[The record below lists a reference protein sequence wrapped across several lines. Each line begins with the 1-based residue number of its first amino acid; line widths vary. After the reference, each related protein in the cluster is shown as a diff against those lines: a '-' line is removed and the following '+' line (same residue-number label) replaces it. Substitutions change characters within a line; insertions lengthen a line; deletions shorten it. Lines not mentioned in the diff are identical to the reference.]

1 MDSRNKGLRYKLNSH
16 VTSLSFLNISFF
28 FIFLI
33 CIFSCKNK
41 SKQPLKEKEIVADAR
56 SMNIH
61 VSKQIQ
67 QALAIAIDN
76 NGKVHDSMKLV
87 FYKSVELYYN
97 GKEYQPLWSDTGRFL
112 PVGDSLINY
121 MDRSVLDG
129 LYKSDYQFE
138 KIVQLRTTLTTDSS
152 KMKDAV
158 LWAKADLLLTDA
170 FMHISGDL
178 SQGRLQPDSSCWKND
193 SSKYAF
199 HFFQP
204 LDNFIR
210 HDTLSG
216 ILLSLQ
222 PHHQGYI
229 DLKQGIKGFI
239 DSMDSRSYTYIDYPY
254 KAGEENDS
262 LAFVKKLQLRLSE
275 SKMIELNEKGYP
287 DSLQLA
293 TSIKKYQKQKK
304 ITADGK
310 ISSALIKVLNNTDQ
324 IKLNRIFV
332 TLDRYKEL
340 PGKMPEKYIWVNL
353 PGYYLQL
360 HDSDSVVLTSK
371 IICGKAA
378 TPTPFLK
385 SAISDI
391 IIYPTWTVPASI
403 IKKEMLPALKRN
415 AGYLAR
421 KGLNLYNFQGE
432 KIDPSTVNWAKYSK
446 GIPYKIQQGSGD
458 DNALGV
464 IKFNFENP
472 YSVYL
477 HDTNQRYLFK
487 NSMRS
492 LSHGCV
498 RVQEWEKLA
507 FYIIRN
513 DSVLVQPDTLK
524 YNTDSITNWIA
535 NKEKHRLNVKFQ
547 IPLFIRYFSCEGKG
561 GGIRFYDDIYGDDR
575 KLKQL
580 YFAGK

>member
-1 MDSRNKGLRYKLNSH
+1 MDSRNKGILYKLSRFDILLSPL
-16 VTSLSFLNISFF
+16 SLFYLL
-28 FIFLI
+28 IFLF
-33 CIFSCKNK
+33 CILSCKSK
-41 SKQPLKEKEIVADAR
+41 RKQPLKDKEIVTDAR
-56 SMNIH
+56 SLNAH
-61 VSKQIQ
+61 VSEQIKN
-67 QALAIAIDN
+67 ALSAALDN
-76 NGKVHDSMKLV
+76 NGKVHDSLQLY
-87 FYKSVELYYN
+87 FYKPLETYYN
-97 GKEYQPLWSDTGRFL
+97 RKEYLPLWSDTGRFL
-112 PVGDSLINY
+112 PGVDSLIHY
-121 MDRSVLDG
+121 MDSSVLDG
-129 LYKSDYQFE
+129 LYKTDYQFE
-138 KIVQLRTTLTTDSS
+138 KIIHLRTTLTTDSA

-170 FMHISGDL
+170 FMHISEDL
-178 SQGRLQPDSSCWKND
+178 AQGRLQPDSSCWKND

-204 LDNFIR
+204 LDKFFKR
-210 HDTLSG
+210 DTLSG

-222 PHHQGYI
+222 PIHKGYI
-229 DLKQGIKGFI
+229 DLKQGIRGFI
-239 DSMDSRSYTYIDYPY
+239 DSMDNINYTYLDYPY
-254 KAGEENDS
+254 KAGEEKDS
-262 LAFVKKLQLRLSE
+262 LAFIKKLQLRLSE
-275 SKMIELNEKGYP
+275 SKLIELNEKGYP

-293 TSIKKYQKQKK
+293 TSIKKYQKQKRL
-304 ITADGK
+304 TADGK
-310 ISSALIKVLNNTDQ
+310 ISAVLIKTLNNTDV
-324 IKLNRIFV
+324 IKLNRIAV

-340 PGKMPEKYIWVNL
+340 PAEMPQKYIWVNL
-353 PGYYLQL
+353 PGYYLQM
-360 HDSDSVVLTSK
+360 HDSDTVAFTSK

-378 TPTPFLK
+378 TPTPILK

-391 IIYPTWTVPASI
+391 IIFPTWTVPESI

-415 AGYLAR
+415 PGYLAR

-472 YSVYL
+472 YAVYL

-498 RVQEWEKLA
+498 RVQDWEKLA
-507 FYIIRN
+507 FYIIRS
-513 DSVLVQPDTLK
+513 DSVLLQPDTLK

-547 IPLFIRYFSCEGKG
+547 IPLFIRYFSCEGKE
-561 GGIRFYDDIYGDDR
+561 GGIRFYEDIYGDDR
-575 KLKQL
+575 KLKQM

>member
-1 MDSRNKGLRYKLNSH
+1 MNSRNKGILYKLSSYGI
-16 VTSLSFLNISFF
+16 SLSLLKLSCLS
-28 FIFLI
+28 IFLL
-33 CIFSCKNK
+33 CIFSCK
-41 SKQPLKEKEIVADAR
+41 SKRKQSLKDKEIVADVR
-56 SMNIH
+56 SLNIH
-61 VSKQIQ
+61 VGKQIEH
-67 QALAIAIDN
+67 ALSIAVDN

-87 FYKSVELYYN
+87 FYKPLETYYN
-97 GKEYQPLWSDTGRFL
+97 NKEYTPLWSDTGKFL
-112 PVGDSLINY
+112 PRVDALINY
-121 MDRSVLDG
+121 MDSSMFDG
-129 LYKSDYQFE
+129 LFKADYQFE
-138 KIVQLRTTLTTDSS
+138 KIIQLRATLTTDSA

-193 SSKYAF
+193 SSKYSS
-199 HFFQP
+199 HFFKP
-204 LDNFIR
+204 LDNFFQ
-210 HDTLSG
+210 HDTLPG

-222 PHHQGYI
+222 PHHKGYI
-229 DLKQGIKGFI
+229 DLKEGIKGFI
-239 DSMDSRSYTYIDYPY
+239 DSMDNTNYTYLDYSF
-254 KAGEENDS
+254 KAGEVKDS
-262 LAFVKKLQLRLSE
+262 LAFIKKLQLRLSE
-275 SKMIELNEKGYP
+275 SNLIELNEKGYP
-287 DSLQLA
+287 DSLQLV
-293 TSIKKYQKQKK
+293 TSIKRYQKQKK
-304 ITADGK
+304 LTVDGK
-310 ISSALIKVLNNTDQ
+310 ISTALVKMLNNTDL
-324 IKLNRIFV
+324 IKLNRIAV

-340 PGKMPEKYIWVNL
+340 PAKMPEKYIWVNL
-353 PGYYLQL
+353 PAYYLQL
-360 HDSDSVVLTSK
+360 HDSDSVVFTSK

-378 TPTPFLK
+378 TPTPLLK

-391 IIYPTWTVPASI
+391 IIFPTWTVPESI

-415 AGYLAR
+415 PGYLAR

-472 YSVYL
+472 YAVYL

-513 DSVLVQPDTLK
+513 DSLLVQPDTLK
-524 YNTDSITNWIA
+524 YNTDSITSWIA

-547 IPLFIRYFSCEGKG
+547 IPLFIRYFSCEGKEG
-561 GGIRFYDDIYGDDR
+561 SIKFYEDIYGDDR
-575 KLKQL
+575 RLKQL